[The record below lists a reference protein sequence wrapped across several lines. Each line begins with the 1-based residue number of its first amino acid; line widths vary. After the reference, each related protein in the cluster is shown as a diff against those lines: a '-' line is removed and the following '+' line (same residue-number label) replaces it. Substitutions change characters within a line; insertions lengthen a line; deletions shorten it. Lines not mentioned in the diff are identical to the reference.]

1 MGLASLVVG
10 ALAVLSLLVS
20 AGGLDVPAAARAVPE
35 AVQPGPGQP
44 TEPNEGPVESLP
56 PGAVPSGPL
65 GEEPGASVGEG
76 PVGSAPGASEGV
88 SFEPVD
94 SGGPDGASGSPAP

>member
-10 ALAVLSLLVS
+10 TLAVLSLLVS

-35 AVQPGPGQP
+35 AVEPGPGQP

-56 PGAVPSGPL
+56 PGAVPSGSL
-65 GEEPGASVGEG
+65 NEEPGASLNEE
-76 PVGSAPGASEGV
+76 PAESAPAASDAV
-88 SFEPVD
+88 SFEPVG